1 MLDLF
6 LIEKKNS
13 AIEPNAITFKK
24 ADPDTSDLLFQVI
37 EKLGVDRLLKS
48 IGKVFDRYKFII
60 EIASRGQNSYL
71 SRSIQQQPSGL
82 LDQQDAIKNLR
93 QNLIERHNSSPG

>member
-6 LIEKKNS
+6 LIEKENL
-13 AIEPNAITFKK
+13 AIKPNAITFKLK
-24 ADPDTSDLLFQVI
+24 ADPDTSGMLFQVI

-48 IGKVFDRYKFII
+48 IGKVFNKYKFIIFII

-71 SRSIQQQPSGL
+71 IQSIQQQPSGL
-82 LDQQDAIKNLR
+82 LD
-93 QNLIERHNSSPG
+93 